1 MIRKTKRRNYCH
13 DPIRWIWLSCLRR
26 QPVISNQLLHYVQQL
41 MPHTRPSAIQ
51 KAAVTGL
58 MMRSFRYQRNG
69 ILQSVLDVDNSLP
82 DH

>member
-1 MIRKTKRRNYCH
+1 MIRSGGYGSVACAGNL
-13 DPIRWIWLSCLRR
+13 LSATSCW
-26 QPVISNQLLHYVQQL
+26 

-51 KAAVTGL
+51 KEAVTGM

-69 ILQSVLDVDNSLP
+69 ILQRVLEVDNGLP